1 MGKVRC
7 DNVHVLHKYS
17 DPVNVNM
24 TVREG
29 AGWPLAGWPGRGWRG
44 HSPLRILVLIG
55 GGGGEG
61 RRGGLAGVSRL
72 STLTRRVMSHPHD
85 NQPGDEGVTSH
96 HHDNQPGDEG
106 VMSHYHDHLVIRG

>member
-1 MGKVRC
+1 MLKPKHPPRLPACCSERDFLVGKVRC

-55 GGGGEG
+55 GGGGGGKEG
-61 RRGGLAGVSRL
+61 RAGRCV
-72 STLTRRVMSHPHD
+72 TPVHPHKE
-85 NQPGDEGVTSH
+85 GDESS
-96 HHDNQPGDEG
+96 P
-106 VMSHYHDHLVIRG
+106 